1 MTVRTIL
8 VPVRGDGKGEGVLDH
23 ALSFARRYSAHLDVV
38 HCRPRPEDLLPFGVS
53 VPTILKKDILAS
65 AGTLADEEERK
76 VKSQFDEY
84 CTKNRLSVIDAPPGP
99 PDRVTVSWRERTGKQ
114 AAIVGLYG
122 RLADLTAVSQPD
134 HQRNLG
140 LNTLEAALLET
151 GRLVLM
157 CPPISPKDKPPKDIG
172 AHVALGWNGSSEVS
186 RAITAALPILK
197 TAETVTLFCASE
209 GATGPLRPED
219 GQAYLASHDIACD
232 IRTMT
237 ARPTE
242 TGQTLLANAK
252 DAGADVL
259 LMGAYGQSRRRE
271 LVLGGVTQYIIDHA
285 DLPILLMH

>member
-23 ALSFARRYSAHLDVV
+23 ALSFARRYSAHLDVI

-53 VPTILKKDILAS
+53 VPAILKKDILAS

-76 VKSQFDEY
+76 VKSQFGEY
-84 CTKNRLSVIDAPPGP
+84 CANHQLTVIDAPPGP
-99 PDRVTVSWRERTGKQ
+99 PDRVTVSWRERMGKQ

-122 RLADLTAVSQPD
+122 RLADLTAVAQPD
-134 HQRNLG
+134 RQRNLG

-157 CPPISPKDKPPKDIG
+157 CPPKPPGDIG
-172 AHVALGWNGSSEVS
+172 TRVALCWNGSSEVS

-197 TAETVTLFCASE
+197 SAEAVTLLCASE
-209 GATGPLRPED
+209 SKKGALGPED
-219 GQAYLASHDIACD
+219 GQAYLTSHGIACG
-232 IRTMT
+232 IKTT
-237 ARPTE
+237 AARASK
-242 TGQTLLANAK
+242 TGQALLAGAK
-252 DAGADVL
+252 EAGADVL

-271 LVLGGVTQYIIDHA
+271 LVLGGVTQHIIDYA